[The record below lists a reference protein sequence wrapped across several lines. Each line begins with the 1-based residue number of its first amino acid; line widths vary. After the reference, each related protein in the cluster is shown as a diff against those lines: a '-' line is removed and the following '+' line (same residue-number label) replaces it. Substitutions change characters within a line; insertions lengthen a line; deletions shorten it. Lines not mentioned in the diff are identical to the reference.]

1 MFKVQCQAF
10 LRRPI
15 GRSLP
20 VPRGDTN
27 VRLLSSNLEQTIFST
42 RLATGPMG
50 IQKKHGKGRLDKWYK
65 LAKEKGYR
73 ARAAFKLIQLNRKY
87 GFLEK
92 SKVLLD
98 LCAAPGSW
106 CQVAAE
112 TMPQGSMIVG
122 VDLAPIKPIPK
133 TITFQSDITT
143 DKCRATIRQH
153 FKTWKAD
160 TVLHDGA
167 PNVGTA
173 WVQDAFS
180 QAELTLQS
188 LKLATEFLNVGGTFV
203 TKVFRSKDYNALLWV
218 FNQLFTKV
226 EATKPPSSR
235 NVSAEIF
242 VVCRGFKAP
251 NKIDPKFLDPRS
263 VFAELSAPTPN
274 NEAKVFNPEKKK
286 RKREGY
292 EEGDYIQFKAAPAS
306 QFIQTT
312 DPIAILG
319 SLNEL
324 TFHQE
329 GNGNIALAALERLP
343 ETTDEI
349 RLCCKDLKVLG
360 RKEFR
365 MLLRWRLIARE
376 IFGFPSTKPR
386 DDGDSNGEVAEV
398 APMDEELQIR
408 EDLQRLHEDES
419 SRKKRERR
427 RENERKRKEIVRMQM
442 HMTTPMEIGLEQ
454 KGSNGED
461 SMFALA
467 TADRAGPLEN
477 VVRSRVGLQLH
488 AEEVSDHGSDDE
500 ESDDRED
507 KLDVELDA
515 LYSQYQDRKSNADA
529 RFRAKKARNEHTDGD
544 WEGFPDHERSSG
556 DDLEQNH
563 SSDESSAEE
572 DEGGRRDPLLCARR
586 SYAKSQDGVT
596 QRAAIFFEQEIFKD
610 IVGIQTNE
618 DNDSAVHLEDD
629 IADGAEPTGIASNL
643 VLAGARQMAESPSA
657 TQTPRMEIIPRPG
670 EDVESDH
677 EVQVRQESES
687 SGDDAEPKFEVVKAG
702 NTNWDAHDEPRKDG
716 RLDIDIITAE
726 AMTLAQEMA
735 LGHKSTHDIMDDGF
749 NKYSFRDTGG
759 LPEWFLDDEG
769 KHSKPHRP
777 ISAAGAAAIK
787 EKLQALNA
795 RPIKKVREAK
805 DRKKFKAAQRLEK
818 LRKKSALVADDEAIS
833 EKDKAQNIAKLMS
846 KATKKKPKQQV
857 KVVVA
862 KGGNRGIS
870 GRPRGVKGKY
880 KIVDA
885 RLKKDVRAEKRL
897 AKKKR

>member
-1 MFKVQCQAF
+1 
-10 LRRPI
+10 
-15 GRSLP
+15 
-20 VPRGDTN
+20 
-27 VRLLSSNLEQTIFST
+27 
-42 RLATGPMG
+42 MG

-218 FNQLFTKV
+218 FTQLFTKV

-251 NKIDPKFLDPRS
+251 KKIDPQFLDPRS
-263 VFAELSAPTPN
+263 VFAELSDPTPN

-292 EEGDYIQFKAAPAS
+292 EEGDYIQFKEAPAS
-306 QFIQTT
+306 EFIQTT

-319 SLNEL
+319 SLNKF
-324 TFHQE
+324 TFEQE

-343 ETTDEI
+343 ETTDDI

-365 MLLRWRLIARE
+365 MLLRWRLVARGV
-376 IFGFPSTKPR
+376 FGFPSKKNADK
-386 DDGDSNGEVAEV
+386 DDADGEVAEV
-398 APMDEELQIR
+398 APMDEELQIQ
-408 EDLQRLHEDES
+408 EDLRRLHENES

-427 RENERKRKEIVRMQM
+427 RENERKQKEIVRMQM
-442 HMTTPMEIGLEQ
+442 HMTTPVEIGLEQ
-454 KGSNGED
+454 KGPNGED

-467 TADRAGPLEN
+467 TADKAGAVEKIT
-477 VVRSRVGLQLH
+477 RGKMGLQIQ
-488 AEEVSDHGSDDE
+488 AREVSDHGSVDE
-500 ESDDRED
+500 ESDDEED

-515 LYSQYQDRKSNADA
+515 LYSQYQDRKSDADA
-529 RFRAKKARNEHTDGD
+529 KFRAKKARKEHSDGD
-544 WEGFPDHERSSG
+544 WEGFPDHEMSSG
-556 DDLEQNH
+556 DNFEQDQSSNKSSVEEDDGRGPGTLLHARH
-563 SSDESSAEE
+563 SSAQGQDGITRRAAMFFEQDIFKNIVDIDAEE
-572 DEGGRRDPLLCARR
+572 DNETAVPLDDVVTDD
-586 SYAKSQDGVT
+586 AKATTVT
-596 QRAAIFFEQEIFKD
+596 SKSALTRAY
-610 IVGIQTNE
+610 VM
-618 DNDSAVHLEDD
+618 
-629 IADGAEPTGIASNL
+629 AEPPSTTQAKPSGMEDIREDIESDNEIEN
-643 VLAGARQMAESPSA
+643 RQENGSYGDN
-657 TQTPRMEIIPRPG
+657 TEGKFEII
-670 EDVESDH
+670 
-677 EVQVRQESES
+677 
-687 SGDDAEPKFEVVKAG
+687 KAG
-702 NTNWDAHDEPRKDG
+702 TTYWNTQNEFRKDG

-726 AMTLAQEMA
+726 AMTLAQEVA
-735 LGHKSTHDIMDDGF
+735 SGHKSTRDLMDEGF
-749 NKYSFRDTGG
+749 SKYTFRDTDG

-833 EKDKAQNIAKLMS
+833 EQDKARNIAKLMS
-846 KATKKKPKQQV
+846 KATKRKPKQQV

-862 KGGNRGIS
+862 RGGNRGIS

-885 RLKKDVRAEKRL
+885 RLKKDLRAEKRL
-897 AKKKR
+897 AKRKR

>member
-1 MFKVQCQAF
+1 
-10 LRRPI
+10 
-15 GRSLP
+15 
-20 VPRGDTN
+20 
-27 VRLLSSNLEQTIFST
+27 
-42 RLATGPMG
+42 MG
-50 IQKKHGKGRLDKWYK
+50 VQKKHGKGRLDKWYK

-92 SKVLLD
+92 SRVLLD

-153 FKTWKAD
+153 IKTWKAD

-180 QAELTLQS
+180 QAELTLQA
-188 LKLATEFLNVGGTFV
+188 LKLATEFLNAGGTFV

-218 FNQLFTKV
+218 FGQLFTSV

-251 NKIDPKFLDPRS
+251 RKIDPKFLDSRS
-263 VFAELSAPTPN
+263 VFAELSDPTPN

-292 EEGDYIQFKAAPAS
+292 EEGDYIQFKEAPAS
-306 QFIQTT
+306 VFIQTT

-319 SLNEL
+319 SLNRL
-324 TFHQE
+324 TFEQE
-329 GNGNIALAALERLP
+329 VSGNIALAALERLP
-343 ETTDEI
+343 ETNDEI
-349 RLCCKDLKVLG
+349 KLCCKDLKVLG

-365 MLLRWRLIARE
+365 MLLRWRLMARG
-376 IFGFPSTKPR
+376 IFGFTTKKTTDKDR
-386 DDGDSNGEVAEV
+386 ADGEVAEV
-398 APMDEELQIR
+398 APMDDELQIQ
-408 EDLQRLHEDES
+408 EDLRRLRENES

-427 RENERKRKEIVRMQM
+427 RENERKQKQIVRMQL

-454 KGSNGED
+454 IGPNGED

-467 TADRAGPLEN
+467 TADKAGAAEKIAK
-477 VVRSRVGLQLH
+477 GTMGQQLQVN
-488 AEEVSDHGSDDE
+488 EVSDHGSDDG
-500 ESDDRED
+500 ESDDEED
-507 KLDVELDA
+507 KLDMELDA
-515 LYSQYQDRKSNADA
+515 LYTRYQDRKSDTDA
-529 RFRAKKARNEHTDGD
+529 KFRAKKARKEHNDGD
-544 WEGFPDHERSSG
+544 WEGFSDHERSRGISF
-556 DDLEQNH
+556 EQDH
-563 SSDESSAEE
+563 SSDESSAKEH
-572 DEGGRRDPLLCARR
+572 EGQVTGALFDARHR
-586 SYAKSQDGVT
+586 VTQGQDGIT
-596 QRAAIFFEQEIFKD
+596 RRAATFFEQDIFKD
-610 IVGIQTNE
+610 IGGI
-618 DNDSAVHLEDD
+618 DSEEEDD
-629 IADGAEPTGIASNL
+629 RAAHLDDVSTDNAKPATIISKSVLRKASVLAEPLSAMYAKSFSMEDIQGSGEHVETGN
-643 VLAGARQMAESPSA
+643 ESV
-657 TQTPRMEIIPRPG
+657 G
-670 EDVESDH
+670 
-677 EVQVRQESES
+677 RQESES
-687 SGDDAEPKFEVVKAG
+687 GDDDVEGQFEIVKAG
-702 NTNWDAHDEPRKDG
+702 TTDWDVQGKLRKDRHG
-716 RLDIDIITAE
+716 DINIITAE
-726 AMTLAQEMA
+726 AMTLAQEVA
-735 LGHKSTHDIMDDGF
+735 LGHKSTHDFMDEGF
-749 NKYSFRDTGG
+749 NKYTFRDTEG

-777 ISAAGAAAIK
+777 VSAAGAAAIK

-805 DRKKFKAAQRLEK
+805 DRKRFKAAQRLEK

-833 EKDKAQNIAKLMS
+833 EKDKAQNIAKLMG
-846 KATKKKPKQQV
+846 KATKRKPKQQV
-857 KVVVA
+857 KVIVA
-862 KGGNRGIS
+862 RGGNRGIS
-870 GRPRGVKGKY
+870 GRPRGVRGRY

-885 RLKKDVRAEKRL
+885 RLKKDLRAEKRL
-897 AKKKR
+897 AKKKG

>member
-1 MFKVQCQAF
+1 M
-10 LRRPI
+10 
-15 GRSLP
+15 
-20 VPRGDTN
+20 
-27 VRLLSSNLEQTIFST
+27 
-42 RLATGPMG
+42 TGIMG

-92 SKVLLD
+92 SRVLLD

-122 VDLAPIKPIPK
+122 VDLAPIKPIPR

-188 LKLATEFLNVGGTFV
+188 LKLATEFLIEGGTFV

-218 FNQLFTKV
+218 FNQLFSKV

-251 NKIDPKFLDPRS
+251 KKIDPKFLDPRS
-263 VFAELSAPTPN
+263 VFAELSDPTPN

-292 EEGDYIQFKAAPAS
+292 EEGDYIQFKEVPAS
-306 QFIQTT
+306 EFIQTT

-319 SLNEL
+319 SFNKL
-324 TFHQE
+324 TFNQMGHE
-329 GNGNIALAALERLP
+329 NIALAALERLP
-343 ETTDEI
+343 ESTDEI
-349 RLCCKDLKVLG
+349 KLCCNDLKVLG

-365 MLLRWRLIARE
+365 MLLRWRLKARE
-376 IFGFPSTKPR
+376 IFGFSSKKR
-386 DDGDSNGEVAEV
+386 VAVADANSEVAEV
-398 APMDEELQIR
+398 VPMDEELQMQ
-408 EDLQRLHEDES
+408 EDLQRLQENES

-427 RENERKRKEIVRMQM
+427 RENERKQKEIVRMQM

-454 KGSNGED
+454 KGPNGDD

-467 TADRAGPLEN
+467 AIDKAGA
-477 VVRSRVGLQLH
+477 VGKVARGKMGLQLQ
-488 AEEVSDHGSDDE
+488 AEETSNLESDYE
-500 ESDDRED
+500 ESDEEEDR
-507 KLDVELDA
+507 LDVELDA
-515 LYSQYQDRKSNADA
+515 LYAQYQDRKSDADSK
-529 RFRAKKARNEHTDGD
+529 FRAKKARVEYNDGD
-544 WEGFPDHERSSG
+544 WEGFPDHESSS
-556 DDLEQNH
+556 DDDFEQDQ
-563 SSDESSAEE
+563 SSDEQSTEEE
-572 DEGGRRDPLLCARR
+572 DGQHTGTLLYPQHR
-586 SYAKSQDGVT
+586 SVREKNGLSR
-596 QRAAIFFEQEIFKD
+596 RAATFFDHDVFKD
-610 IVGIQTNE
+610 IGGIGAEQ
-618 DNDSAVHLEDD
+618 DQDSAVHMSDDEIDEAIPVTGTAKPVLTRSTVGIWPSSAPLVNLTGMKEFQEPKETSKGNHNPNSHCED
-629 IADGAEPTGIASNL
+629 
-643 VLAGARQMAESPSA
+643 
-657 TQTPRMEIIPRPG
+657 
-670 EDVESDH
+670 
-677 EVQVRQESES
+677 
-687 SGDDAEPKFEVVKAG
+687 SGDDDEAGLTYEVVKDE
-702 NTNWDAHDEPRKDG
+702 TSDWDAQGEPTKNG
-716 RLDIDIITAE
+716 RLDVDIITAE
-726 AMTLAQEMA
+726 AMTLAQEVA
-735 LGHKSTHDIMDDGF
+735 LGNKSTHDLMDEGF
-749 NKYSFRDTGG
+749 NKYTFRDTDG

-787 EKLQALNA
+787 EKLRALNA

-846 KATKKKPKQQV
+846 KAAKKKPKRQV

-897 AKKKR
+897 AKKKK